1 MQGNPSKYVRR
12 AFFDVLNNI
21 TVSGNQIPCYTRR
34 VTGTTVPK
42 HYILLQAVGNSENK
56 YTKCAD
62 RWNTT
67 ITIETLTTFPATGNT
82 GSEVLLDDIV
92 EQVINLEE
100 TINISGG
107 YKINQRE
114 LVSSDNIEP
123 TIGTTSNVF
132 RNITVFNYF
141 LTQ

>member
-1 MQGNPSKYVRR
+1 MLGNPSKYLRK
-12 AFFDVLNNI
+12 AFFDVLNGI
-21 TVSGNQIPCYTRR
+21 TVSGNIIPCYTRR
-34 VTGTTVPK
+34 VTGATVPK
-42 HYILLQAVGNSENK
+42 YYILLQGVANSQNK

-62 RWNTT
+62 RWNAT
-67 ITIETLTTFPATGNT
+67 ITIETLTTYPATGNT

-92 EQVINLEE
+92 EQIINLEE
-100 TINISGG
+100 TIILSGG

-123 TIGTTSNVF
+123 TIGTTTNVF
-132 RNITVFNYF
+132 RNITTFNYF

>member
-1 MQGNPSKYVRR
+1 MQGNPSKYLRK

-21 TVSGNQIPCYTRR
+21 TVSGNQIPCFDER
-34 VTGTTVPK
+34 VTGATVKPY
-42 HYILLQAVGNSENK
+42 YILLSTQTKQQDK

-62 RWNTT
+62 RWQVDILLDIVTT
-67 ITIETLTTFPATGNT
+67 YTATGNT
-82 GSEVLLDDIV
+82 GSKSLAEDIE

-100 TINISGG
+100 TIILSGG

-114 LVSSDNIEP
+114 LVSSDSLV

-132 RNITVFNYF
+132 RQLIRYQYY